1 MLIAED
7 LLLLLTD
14 DESGKPVVETT
25 ELDLGLA
32 GAVLID
38 LAELDRVEVAQPGET
53 VKEGRLY
60 VRDRTPTG
68 EAVLDDI
75 LGRLEER
82 GPKKPASLVPHL
94 TKGLREALYERLAER
109 GIVRAEEGRVL
120 GIFPRRQW
128 PATDSTH
135 EDEMRRGLHDVLV
148 VGREPTVHE
157 AMLVSMLYAVE
168 KVPKVLDDAD
178 VDKHQVRERA
188 KAIAEG
194 EFAGE
199 AVRKAVEAVRAA
211 VFTSVIA
218 ATVVNTGST

>member
-1 MLIAED
+1 
-7 LLLLLTD
+7 LLLLTD
-14 DESGKPVVETT
+14 DESGKPVADTT
-25 ELDLGLA
+25 KLDLGLA

-38 LAELDRVEVAQPGET
+38 LAKLDRVEVAGPGES

-68 EAVLDDI
+68 EAVLDDV
-75 LGRLEER
+75 LKRLDER

-94 TKGLREALYERLAER
+94 TKGLRDALYQRLAER

-148 VGREPTVHE
+148 LGREPTVHE
-157 AMLVSMLYAVE
+157 ALVVSMLYAVE
-168 KVPKVLDDAD
+168 QVPKALGDAES
-178 VDKHQVRERA
+178 DKHQVRERA
-188 KAIAEG
+188 KAIADG

-211 VFTSVIA
+211 VLTSVIA
-218 ATVVNTGST
+218 ASAVATGSG

>member
-7 LLLLLTD
+7 LLLLLTY
-14 DESGKPVVETT
+14 DESGKPIVDTT
-25 ELDLGLA
+25 KLDLGLA

-38 LAELDRVEVAQPGET
+38 LAERDRVEVAGPGET
-53 VKEGRLY
+53 VREGRLY

-68 EAVLDDI
+68 ETVLDEVLSRVED
-75 LGRLEER
+75 R

-94 TKGLREALYERLAER
+94 TKGLREALYERLAAR

-135 EDEMRRGLHDVLV
+135 EDEMRRGLRDVLV
-148 VGREPTVHE
+148 AGREPTVHE

-168 KVPKVLDDAD
+168 QVPKVLGDE
-178 VDKHQVRERA
+178 VDKREVRERA
-188 KAIAEG
+188 KSIAEG
-194 EFAGE
+194 QFAGE

-211 VFTSVIA
+211 VLTSVIA
-218 ATVVNTGST
+218 ASVVATGST